1 MKFLLFSI
9 FMGLYCSPGSGSAFP
24 MPIRIQP
31 TKIKEDP
38 LPDQDPQ
45 HTSDFTLTQSLSKYC
60 GISLARASA
69 VAAEISEGLMMTQLP
84 ADSAPK
90 Q

>member
-1 MKFLLFSI
+1 
-9 FMGLYCSPGSGSAFP
+9 

-31 TKIKEDP
+31 TKIKEDL

-60 GISLARASA
+60 GISFARASA

-84 ADSAPK
+84 ADSAPEAK
-90 Q
+90 KIKINPEKVNVL